1 MKHGLVCGGEGAQFV
16 AAIFF
21 TSVLPKVI
29 AQRNFQQHLSTPEI
43 IAKSLLPAL
52 LWRFQLNRSWF
63 KKKKKQK
70 KNALLSYT
78 RTRNKCSL

>member
-1 MKHGLVCGGEGAQFV
+1 V

-43 IAKSLLPAL
+43 IAKSLPPAL
-52 LWRFQLNRSWF
+52 LWRFQLTRSWL
-63 KKKKKQK
+63 KKKTLCSATLVLETSVLYDYFPNFIAQLRS
-70 KNALLSYT
+70 ALHEN
-78 RTRNKCSL
+78 R